1 MRVQELLELGLIAF
15 LEVTLLDRNTLAKL
29 TDPEPQHEWI
39 EPGLP
44 PQLVA
49 LPGREMQGDHSV
61 VHLGS
66 TVVYQTVRRW
76 PAPGEESVNR
86 E

>member
-39 EPGLP
+39 EPNLP

-49 LPGREMQGDHSV
+49 LLWRETQGDHSV

-66 TVVYQTVRRW
+66 TVVYQAMRKCA
-76 PAPGEESVNR
+76 APGEESVNR